1 VAPTYELYSLEVRFG
16 STDGELVTRNVKR
29 LTGLPGG
36 TNPAALYLGLLS
48 DHKSAVFILDAGVE
62 ALGDGH
68 CEPSPENCQTLTLRK
83 GETEFLTR
91 GEKQWELDLVDIHV
105 KRTDDA
111 KAARKVRSAEARNGR
126 KVARRMGVR
135 GVGFRYD
142 STKGALHKV
151 ARPKRPTAKTAATF
165 TSSG

>member
-105 KRTDDA
+105 QKTTNADIAA
-111 KAARKVRSAEARNGR
+111 KARTAEAKGGR
-126 KVARRMGVR
+126 KVLKGLISR
-135 GVGFRYD
+135 VGSYRYD